1 MKEFDHIVWPTPAET
16 KKYFVT
22 VVTMI
27 TVLTVL
33 LFAIGTAFSVG
44 LFAAKKQFVPVQSIS
59 PASSNAPIGDLKL
72 GDIKTTTT
80 PATTAKT
87 PATPVK

>member
-27 TVLTVL
+27 TMLTVL
-33 LFAIGTAFSVG
+33 LFVIGTTFSVG
-44 LFAAKKQFVPVQSIS
+44 LFAAKKQFISFSPYLLPLPVLQLEI
-59 PASSNAPIGDLKL
+59 
-72 GDIKTTTT
+72 
-80 PATTAKT
+80 
-87 PATPVK
+87 